1 MRTLYKFKHFNC
13 SCSCV
18 DDTQSE
24 VNNRKSSARTSKV
37 ESFFVN
43 CGEQELIK

>member
-1 MRTLYKFKHFNC
+1 MRTSYKFKIFNR

-43 CGEQELIK
+43 